1 MIGVPQSFGRSV
13 GGALARY
20 RVIAYVVGVGLIVL
34 VLIGVPLKYAGGN
47 DSVVA
52 VVGPLHGVL
61 FIVYLLATADLAVRC
76 RWSLLRTGVVM
87 LAGTIPFC
95 SFVAERDVTRRVRAS
110 ALAAQGDPRPAPL
123 DTRSPDAEPGRG

>member
-1 MIGVPQSFGRSV
+1 VPPTSGRSV
-13 GGALARY
+13 GAALARY

-95 SFVAERDVTRRVRAS
+95 SFVAERDVTRRVRES
-110 ALAAQGDPRPAPL
+110 GLAAPQRRLPE
-123 DTRSPDAEPGRG
+123 TRSTTDAGA